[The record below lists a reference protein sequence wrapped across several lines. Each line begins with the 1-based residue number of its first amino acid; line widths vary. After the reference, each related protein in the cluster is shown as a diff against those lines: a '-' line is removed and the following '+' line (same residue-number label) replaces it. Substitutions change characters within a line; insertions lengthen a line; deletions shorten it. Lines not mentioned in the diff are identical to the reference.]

1 MAPTA
6 VFTAGNTTAAYQLRY
21 HFGWCTRGRQSRF
34 NSPEICAAVG
44 EELNDVAGRH
54 EYHLL
59 DSNIS
64 PTVVRSLMSLKP
76 RDSPSRVT
84 GIVRGN
90 LSKSLSERWGIR
102 DLWSR
107 GAFFRSVGTV
117 TNEVI
122 RQYVARQF
130 SHHEMTLGCAPE
142 CFTLAQFHNP
152 RDATQLRSDSH
163 TCFEYN
169 LHVVLVTDWRVPFL
183 DPEVAEALVGYWRR
197 VCEKKRWIAWDIEV
211 VPDHAH
217 LFLGLRPVDSPET
230 VALSL
235 LNNSEHYCER
245 RYAAAMRDAK
255 LSTLW
260 RPSYYVG
267 TSGAVTTAQVMAYL
281 TTDKTDS
288 RQVNAG
294 VGS

>member
-1 MAPTA
+1 MAIYRNRLANGGGYAT
-6 VFTAGNTTAAYQLRY
+6 
-21 HFGWCTRGRQSRF
+21 CGRVGRSFEVSVRF
-34 NSPEICAAVG
+34 
-44 EELNDVAGRH
+44 
-54 EYHLL
+54 
-59 DSNIS
+59 
-64 PTVVRSLMSLKP
+64 
-76 RDSPSRVT
+76 
-84 GIVRGN
+84 
-90 LSKSLSERWGIR
+90 
-102 DLWSR
+102 
-107 GAFFRSVGTV
+107 
-117 TNEVI
+117 TNEVV

-142 CFTLAQFHNP
+142 CFTLAQFQNP
-152 RDATQLRSDSH
+152 CEATQLRSDSH
-163 TCFEYN
+163 ASFEYN

-197 VCEKKRWIAWDIEV
+197 VCEKKRWIAWDLEV

-217 LFLGLRPVDSPET
+217 LFLGLRPVDSPES

-235 LNNSEHYCER
+235 PNNSELYCER
-245 RYAAAMRDAK
+245 RNAAAMRGAK